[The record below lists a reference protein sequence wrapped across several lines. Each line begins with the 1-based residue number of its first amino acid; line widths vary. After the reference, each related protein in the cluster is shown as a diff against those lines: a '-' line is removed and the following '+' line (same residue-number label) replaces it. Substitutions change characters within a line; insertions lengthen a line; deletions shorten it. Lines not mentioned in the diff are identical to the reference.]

1 MSKDAIKER
10 IISLREKIEAL
21 NYAYYVLAAPTLPD
35 QVYDELVKELEQL
48 EKSYPEFYDSHS
60 PTQRVGSDL
69 TLDFSQAAHREPM
82 LSLGNTYN
90 EAELREFDNR
100 VARALNGEPYSYVCE
115 LKYDGSSISLLYMNG
130 RFERALTRGDG
141 TMGDDVTAN
150 VRTIKS
156 LPLTLRGEDYP
167 SELEIRGE
175 VVMPYAVFESLNRQ
189 RLEMDEP
196 PFANPRNAAAG
207 TLKLQNPA
215 TVAARN
221 LDCLIYGVIADI
233 PPTLSHLSNLKKAK
247 EWGFKAAEYAEAC
260 KDIDEVLAYTH
271 KWDNARHSLPY
282 GIDGIVV
289 KVDNLLQQKQLGFT
303 AKTPRWAISYKF
315 RAEQAETRLLS
326 IDYQVGRTGAVTP
339 VANLKPVLLA
349 GTTVKRATLHNAVQM
364 EMLDIRINDTVYVEK
379 GGEIIPKITGVNFEK
394 RSAHS
399 IPVAF
404 PTHCPECGTPLVN
417 EEGEAAWYCP
427 NGSSCPPQQKARI
440 EHFIGRKAMNIDSL
454 GQGKVD
460 LLFNH
465 GLVSNYVDLFSLR
478 YEQLL
483 GLEKQLIDESGK
495 AGRTISFREKSVE
508 NILNGIASARE
519 VPFERVLFALG
530 IRFVGETVAKK
541 LARHFGN
548 IEALIAAGREE
559 LLAVGEIGDKIA
571 TSLLSYFSDPE
582 NVAQIERLKEYG
594 LRFALGETVVQ
605 SAGSALAGKSI
616 VVSGVFSVSRD
627 EIKQLIEL
635 HGGRNTGSVSA
646 KTDYLLA
653 GDNMGPEKRKKAESL
668 GVPILDEEA
677 FRKMIE

>member
-1 MSKDAIKER
+1 
-10 IISLREKIEAL
+10 
-21 NYAYYVLAAPTLPD
+21 
-35 QVYDELVKELEQL
+35 
-48 EKSYPEFYDSHS
+48 
-60 PTQRVGSDL
+60 
-69 TLDFSQAAHREPM
+69 
-82 LSLGNTYN
+82 
-90 EAELREFDNR
+90 
-100 VARALNGEPYSYVCE
+100 
-115 LKYDGSSISLLYMNG
+115 
-130 RFERALTRGDG
+130 
-141 TMGDDVTAN
+141 
-150 VRTIKS
+150 
-156 LPLTLRGEDYP
+156 
-167 SELEIRGE
+167 
-175 VVMPYAVFESLNRQ
+175 
-189 RLEMDEP
+189 
-196 PFANPRNAAAG
+196 
-207 TLKLQNPA
+207 
-215 TVAARN
+215 
-221 LDCLIYGVIADI
+221 
-233 PPTLSHLSNLKKAK
+233 
-247 EWGFKAAEYAEAC
+247 
-260 KDIDEVLAYTH
+260 
-271 KWDNARHSLPY
+271 
-282 GIDGIVV
+282 
-289 KVDNLLQQKQLGFT
+289 
-303 AKTPRWAISYKF
+303 
-315 RAEQAETRLLS
+315 
-326 IDYQVGRTGAVTP
+326 
-339 VANLKPVLLA
+339 
-349 GTTVKRATLHNAVQM
+349 
-364 EMLDIRINDTVYVEK
+364 
-379 GGEIIPKITGVNFEK
+379 
-394 RSAHS
+394 
-399 IPVAF
+399 
-404 PTHCPECGTPLVN
+404 
-417 EEGEAAWYCP
+417 
-427 NGSSCPPQQKARI
+427 
-440 EHFIGRKAMNIDSL
+440 MNIDSL

-508 NILNGIASARE
+508 NILNGISSARE